1 MITNR
6 RFSLWLIPNEP
17 HMSELK
23 AEQAR
28 ILKSANPVHL
38 PSFDP
43 HVTLIGGIEI
53 CECCSDDNVNN
64 FINDTGIDIDEEAA
78 KIVLQRLQYAFQ
90 GFGDVTCEFVE
101 KEAVRAMFNQDG
113 TVKWNQACVSIIRK
127 TDIFMDAMKRANDTL
142 FGTSKKQK
150 VERHFR
156 APVSEPHYSFIY
168 TDDSNIAKKIA
179 ETLKCP
185 PAFGSSK
192 IAMMW
197 TDPPTL
203 EAVLETK
210 WRYIGSIDLNDPK
223 S

>member
-78 KIVLQRLQYAFQ
+78 R
-90 GFGDVTCEFVE
+90 
-101 KEAVRAMFNQDG
+101 
-113 TVKWNQACVSIIRK
+113 
-127 TDIFMDAMKRANDTL
+127 
-142 FGTSKKQK
+142 
-150 VERHFR
+150 
-156 APVSEPHYSFIY
+156 
-168 TDDSNIAKKIA
+168 
-179 ETLKCP
+179 
-185 PAFGSSK
+185 
-192 IAMMW
+192 
-197 TDPPTL
+197 
-203 EAVLETK
+203 
-210 WRYIGSIDLNDPK
+210 
-223 S
+223 